1 MTQLPITRRS
11 ALAGLAAATA
21 LPDLSFA
28 QGAPKTGGTPKSG
41 GTLKISHPT
50 RVASLNVLQIS
61 GPAEYLAVDML
72 YSGLTRMGPD
82 MRAQPDLALEWS
94 ADADAKSFVF
104 KLKPNVTFHDGKPFT
119 AEDVVATIKT
129 IQDPKSASPARTVLS
144 MIGDVAA
151 VDPLTVKFTLTSSY
165 ADLPIS
171 LAHANARIVSA
182 ETLKGP
188 LTALDT
194 KANGTGPFK
203 QESFDSARM
212 LKLVKNPAYH
222 QPGKPYLDAV
232 EMHLFPDLAAETQN
246 YLSGAV
252 DAMLEV
258 QQADF
263 KRISTAP
270 GSVGVRTPSGRF
282 VNVVMRQD
290 QKPFDDVRV
299 RRAMAMAIDR
309 PTLVDIILEG
319 YGRPAGDNVISPGY
333 RYLLETTAPKYD
345 PAAAKK
351 LLAEAGY
358 PNGLKIPLICSNRP
372 AIRSQVGIAIKEM
385 AKPAGFDID
394 VQTMPHDTYLANVW
408 MKGQFYIG
416 YWGMQSTE
424 DQAFTLL
431 FTTDAAFADTAW
443 NSKEFDAL
451 VAKGRATI
459 DDAERRKIYAEAQ
472 ALMVRDVPSVIPFF
486 QDVLTANRSY
496 VKNWGGHPL
505 ARYFF
510 VENVWLDKA

>member
-1 MTQLPITRRS
+1 MTHLPITRRS
-11 ALAGLAAATA
+11 ALAGLAATTA
-21 LPDLSFA
+21 LPDLAFA
-28 QGAPKTGGTPKSG
+28 QAASKRG

-72 YSGLTRMGPD
+72 YSGLTRLGID
-82 MRAQPDLALEWS
+82 MRPIPDLATEWT
-94 ADADAKSFVF
+94 ADAEAKSFLF
-104 KLKPNVTFHDGKPFT
+104 KLRPNVTFHDGKPFT

-129 IQDPKSASPARTVLS
+129 IQDPKSASPARTVLN
-144 MIGDVAA
+144 MITDVSA
-151 VDPLTVKFTLTSSY
+151 VDPLTVKFTLSASY

-171 LAHANARIVSA
+171 LAHANARICSA
-182 ETLKGP
+182 EMLKGP
-188 LTALDT
+188 LNALDT
-194 KANGTGPFK
+194 RAVGTGPFK
-203 QESFDSARM
+203 QEVFDSARL
-212 LKLVKNPAYH
+212 LKLVKNPSYY
-222 QPGKPYLDAV
+222 QQGKPYLDAV
-232 EMHLFPDLAAETQN
+232 EMNYFPDLAAETQN

-258 QQADF
+258 QQADY

-290 QKPFDDVRV
+290 RKPFNDVRV
-299 RRAMAMAIDR
+299 RQAMALAIDR
-309 PTLVDIILEG
+309 PTLVDIILES
-319 YGRPAGDNVISPGY
+319 YGRPAADNCISPGY
-333 RYLLETTAPKYD
+333 RYLLETASPKYD

-358 PNGLKIPLICSNRP
+358 PQGLKIPLICSNRP

-385 AKPAGFDID
+385 AKAAGFDID
-394 VQTMPHDTYLANVW
+394 VQTIPHDTYLANVW

-416 YWGMQSTE
+416 YWGMQPTE

-431 FTTDAAFADTAW
+431 FTSDAAFADTAW
-443 NSKEFDAL
+443 NNKEFDAL

-459 DDAERRKIYAEAQ
+459 DDAERRKIYAQAQ
-472 ALMVRDVPSVIPFF
+472 QMMIRDVPSIIPFF
-486 QDVLTANRSY
+486 QDVLTANRSH
-496 VKNWGGHPL
+496 VKNWVGHPL
-505 ARYFF
+505 SRYFF